1 MHMRC
6 LISNS
11 HNPYFNL
18 ATEEYF
24 LKNGEEELF
33 LLYLNEPSVVVGK
46 HQNLLAEIN
55 LKGILA
61 NDVKLARRITGGG
74 AVYQDLNNLN
84 FSFIHNCPERDKINF
99 KIFTNPILEALKS
112 IGLEAEFSGRNDLLV
127 QNKKISGNAMHIYKS
142 RVLSHGTLL
151 FNSDLSMLSDSLKND
166 RSRYAD
172 KAIKS
177 VRSPVV
183 NILGHLKNPISIA
196 EFTERIFTEIT
207 HDKKGTDLRPLSE
220 DEEMAIQNIVKDKFE
235 TWDWVYGYSPKYVFQ
250 NSIQLGRDSVSVILT
265 IEKGVILNAKF
276 EKYSN
281 HKEFFNALEDSL
293 SNTPHDFKLVKEAIE
308 KTKKAAPHLD
318 LDLEH
323 FCVQLF

>member
-1 MHMRC
+1 MRC
-6 LISNS
+6 IISNS
-11 HNPYFNL
+11 NNPYFNL

-24 LKNGEEELF
+24 LKNGDEELF
-33 LLYLNEPSVVVGK
+33 LLYLNEPTIVVGK

-55 LKGILA
+55 LKGVLT
-61 NDVKLARRITGGG
+61 NEVKLARRITGGG

-112 IGLEAEFSGRNDLLV
+112 LGLNAEFSGRNDLLID
-127 QNKKISGNAMHIYKS
+127 NKKVSGNAMHIYKS

-183 NILGHLKNPISIA
+183 NILGHLKTPISI
-196 EFTERIFTEIT
+196 EGFTRRIFTEIT
-207 HDKKGTDLRPLSE
+207 KDKKDPDLRRLSN
-220 DEEMAIQNIVKDKFE
+220 DEEIAIHIIAKDKFE
-235 TWDWVYGYSPKYVFQ
+235 TWDWIYGYSPKYVFE
-250 NSIQLGRDSVSVILT
+250 NSIQFGDDSVTAILS
-265 IEKGVILNAKF
+265 IEKGVIQNAKF
-276 EKYSN
+276 EKNSN
-281 HKEFFNALEDSL
+281 HKEFFSALENSL
-293 SNTPHDFKLVKEAIE
+293 FKTPHDFKLVTEAIE
-308 KTKKAAPHLD
+308 KAKKGAPHLALNVD
-318 LDLEH
+318 H
-323 FCVQLF
+323 FCAQLF

>member
-1 MHMRC
+1 MRC

-33 LLYLNEPSVVVGK
+33 LLYLNEPSIVVGK

-55 LKGILA
+55 LNGALA

-112 IGLEAEFSGRNDLLV
+112 LGLNAEFSGRNDLLID
-127 QNKKISGNAMHIYKS
+127 NKKISGNAMHIYKS

-166 RSRYAD
+166 HSRYAD

-183 NILGHLKNPISIA
+183 NILGHLKTPITIE
-196 EFTERIFTEIT
+196 EFTGSIFTEIT
-207 HDKKGTDLRPLSE
+207 QGKEDTDLRPLST
-220 DEEMAIQNIVKDKFE
+220 DEESAIQKIAKDKFE
-235 TWDWVYGYSPKYVFQ
+235 TWDWVYGYSPKYVFE
-250 NSIQLGRDSVSVILT
+250 NSIHFGDDSVTAILS
-265 IEKGVILNAKF
+265 IEKGVIQNAKF
-276 EKYSN
+276 EKNSQ

-293 SNTPHDFKLVKEAIE
+293 SKSPHDFKLVREAIE
-308 KTKKAAPHLD
+308 MAKKRAPHLALNVD
-318 LDLEH
+318 H
-323 FCVQLF
+323 FCAQLF